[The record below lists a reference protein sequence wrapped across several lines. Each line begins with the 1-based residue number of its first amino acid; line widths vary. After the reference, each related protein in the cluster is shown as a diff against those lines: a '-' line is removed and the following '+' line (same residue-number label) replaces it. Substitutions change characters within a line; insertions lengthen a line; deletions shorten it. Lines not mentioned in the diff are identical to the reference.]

1 MIFISNKII
10 VLKENIGFDIS
21 IKSVDYHRGE
31 IPLPSGTIT
40 CSEEIYKDFMK
51 ETGLNQEEAEA
62 FDTFYENILTYPHKF
77 GSAYIEFP
85 AHKGFCVSLDMQ
97 RDSYNCF
104 KDMVLC
110 KYPTLVQK
118 RFTQEKYDIA
128 CDYLAKI
135 IKLMKE
141 QITEVKN
148 EIEENNR
155 IAQEEHIIDEFT
167 STIIDKLCYSKFAE
181 DGKNKDLLVDFVY
194 NLLDEDFIDLEK
206 VVNYEVTEEEIIEKI
221 FENYDVINGKI
232 VQKQQ

>member
-10 VLKENIGFDIS
+10 VLKENVDFDIS

-31 IPLPSGTIT
+31 IPIPSGTIT

-167 STIIDKLCYSKFAE
+167 STIIDKLYYSKFAE
-181 DGKNKDLLVDFVY
+181 DGKNQDLLVSFVEE
-194 NLLDEDFIDLEK
+194 LLLEGFIDTYKIL
-206 VVNYEVTEEEIIEKI
+206 NYQVTERQIIEKI

>member
-10 VLKENIGFDIS
+10 VLKENVDFDIS

-97 RDSYNCF
+97 RYSYNCF

-167 STIIDKLCYSKFAE
+167 STIIDKLYYSKFAE
-181 DGKNKDLLVDFVY
+181 DGKNQDLLVSFVEE
-194 NLLDEDFIDLEK
+194 LLWEGFIDTYKIL
-206 VVNYEVTEEEIIEKI
+206 NYQVTERQIIEKI